1 MSDKEMNMAILNK
14 LYEIADKVF
23 DEGVNVKEGNY
34 TASDLAKMRDSAF
47 KVGYLKTET
56 KSYKNEFN
64 KQVEKDC
71 FIAPMASVNVLSFVC
86 SFCVV
91 QIFALVAKFEKLA
104 NIGSSK
110 KRKFVK
116 QKDNNEVL
124 CTVKVLINKYYSK
137 LSLHCANDDLRP
149 AMRNVCLDIRNGRA
163 AASDGHTM
171 MIKGLDVVSTEHF
184 KYDYNLPLVN
194 GKDFKKMCSLAKS
207 GSTLT
212 CKLVREQDGNTY
224 WVSECCGYYSKTEA
238 NRYVNYSSVL
248 PKISPDNLCTINGK
262 TWKGISKWLN
272 KNKGFNSIGLVIIKH
287 KENDNRITFT
297 INGMYDN
304 NDGIEISCECENV
317 PNKNFAIGLK
327 IDSLLRF
334 ENFNFTL
341 GRYANE
347 ALVYVGS
354 LEVGMMMPMYI
365 DDEYDGFKLSDGYI
379 GAYDYCG
386 FAESFDM
393 PENKPTEDTTHTK
406 VDNVTTEEKE
416 EPTDKEESCDIY
428 YTKEN
433 GRIVRY
439 DVGTYYKDSDSY
451 LVSKTFVNPSEC
463 KVLALSRKELEY
475 TLANYQITEEC
486 YNNILY
492 QENYDITQKYLKSEK
507 AKEQSNTPAKV
518 VSLDNH
524 SNKFSFDAIGVNV
537 GDVLTFVD
545 GTKVIAAEDNKVL
558 FGGRLFTLSGFC
570 KDFMPDDKRTKS
582 NTYRGC
588 SFFFKDGVKLE
599 KLFKEQQ
606 KKSLVSSKE
615 EIAAV
620 PDDNDSL
627 QNTINAQV
635 KFYLEKVCYILG
647 EDGKPRRWNV
657 IKYLKETDEF
667 VVECMDIPNNP
678 TWIEDRKQFA
688 ARYHS
693 MSITES
699 RYYSIINNEPILKE
713 ICKGQ
718 YKEPLD
724 SVPNEQQASEKCTE
738 RTITPLAKENVSER
752 KETASTVKVVSISIG
767 VPVCLYIPPNNMRL
781 DIAANK
787 PFPTAVGDCLC
798 VVGKVVH
805 TLPLPPPRSKV
816 MSEIIKVNQLIKKQK
831 WKRIFVY
838 LADLHSEMAN
848 ATDW

>member
-1 MSDKEMNMAILNK
+1 MNLAILNK

-23 DEGVNVKEGNY
+23 NEGVNVKEGNY
-34 TASDLAKMRDSAF
+34 TASDLAKMKDSAF
-47 KVGYLKTET
+47 KDGYLETE
-56 KSYKNEFN
+56 N
-64 KQVEKDC
+64 KKVYDYSAQKIVEKDC

-104 NIGSSK
+104 SIGSK
-110 KRKFVK
+110 KRMFIK

-149 AMRNVCLDIRNGRA
+149 AMKNVCLDIRNGRV

-184 KYDYNLPLVN
+184 TYDYNLPLVN

-212 CKLVREQDGNTY
+212 CKLVREQDGNEY
-224 WVSECCGYYSKTEA
+224 WVSECCGYYSKIEA

-248 PKISPDNLCTINGK
+248 PKISTDNLCTINEK
-262 TWKGISKWLN
+262 TWKGISKWLK
-272 KNKGFNSIGLVIIKH
+272 KNKGFNSIGIVIIKH

-304 NDGIEISCECENV
+304 HDGIEISCECENV

-334 ENFNFTL
+334 ENFNFAL
-341 GRYANE
+341 GRYSTE

-354 LEVGMMMPMYI
+354 LEVGVMMPMYI

-393 PENKPTEDTTHTK
+393 PTNEPTEDVIPAK

-416 EPTDKEESCDIY
+416 CATEK
-428 YTKEN
+428 
-433 GRIVRY
+433 
-439 DVGTYYKDSDSY
+439 
-451 LVSKTFVNPSEC
+451 KTEQTN
-463 KVLALSRKELEY
+463 
-475 TLANYQITEEC
+475 
-486 YNNILY
+486 
-492 QENYDITQKYLKSEK
+492 KS
-507 AKEQSNTPAKV
+507 AKV
-518 VSLDNH
+518 VPLDKS

-537 GDVLTFVD
+537 GDALTFID
-545 GTKVIAAEDNKVL
+545 GTKVIAAENNKII
-558 FGGRLFTLSGFC
+558 FCGELFTLSGFC
-570 KDFMPDDKRTKS
+570 KEFMPDDKRTKS
-582 NTYRGC
+582 NSYRGC
-588 SFFFKDGVKLE
+588 AFFFKDGVKLE

-606 KKSLVSSKE
+606 KKSLASKE

-620 PDDNDSL
+620 PDD
-627 QNTINAQV
+627 T
-635 KFYLEKVCYILG
+635 
-647 EDGKPRRWNV
+647 
-657 IKYLKETDEF
+657 
-667 VVECMDIPNNP
+667 
-678 TWIEDRKQFA
+678 
-688 ARYHS
+688 
-693 MSITES
+693 
-699 RYYSIINNEPILKE
+699 
-713 ICKGQ
+713 
-718 YKEPLD
+718 LD
-724 SVPNEQQASEKCTE
+724 SVPNEHLASEKCTE
-738 RTITPLAKENVSER
+738 RTITPPAKENVSER
-752 KETASTVKVVSISIG
+752 KETVSAAKVVAISIG
-767 VPVCLYIPPNNMRL
+767 VPSCLDIPPNNMRL

-787 PFPTAVGDCLC
+787 PLNAAVGDCLC
-798 VVGKVVH
+798 GVGKVVH
-805 TLPLPPPRSKV
+805 TLPLPPPWSK
-816 MSEIIKVNQLIKKQK
+816 MSKITKVNQLIKKQK

-848 ATDW
+848 AIDL

>member
-1 MSDKEMNMAILNK
+1 MSDKEMNLAILNK

-23 DEGVNVKEGNY
+23 NEGVNVKEGNY
-34 TASDLAKMRDSAF
+34 TASDLAKMKDSAF
-47 KVGYLKTET
+47 KDGYLKTET
-56 KSYKNEFN
+56 KSYKNECN

-104 NIGSSK
+104 SIGSK
-110 KRKFVK
+110 KRMFIK

-149 AMRNVCLDIRNGRA
+149 IMRNVCLDIRNGRA
-163 AASDGHTM
+163 VASDGHTM
-171 MIKGLDVVSTEHF
+171 LIKGLDVVSTEHF
-184 KYDYNLPLVN
+184 TYDYNLPLVN
-194 GKDFKKMCSLAKS
+194 GKDFKKMCSFAKS

-212 CKLVREQDGNTY
+212 CKLVREPDGNTY

-248 PKISPDNLCTINGK
+248 PKINPDNLCTINEK
-262 TWKGISKWLN
+262 TWKGISKWLK

-304 NDGIEISCECENV
+304 HDGIEISCECENV

-334 ENFNFTL
+334 ENFNFAL

-393 PENKPTEDTTHTK
+393 PTNEPTEDVIPTK
-406 VDNVTTEEKE
+406 VDNVTTKEKE
-416 EPTDKEESCDIY
+416 C
-428 YTKEN
+428 
-433 GRIVRY
+433 
-439 DVGTYYKDSDSY
+439 
-451 LVSKTFVNPSEC
+451 
-463 KVLALSRKELEY
+463 A
-475 TLANYQITEEC
+475 TEKKNEQT
-486 YNNILY
+486 N
-492 QENYDITQKYLKSEK
+492 KS
-507 AKEQSNTPAKV
+507 AKV
-518 VSLDNH
+518 VPLDKPN
-524 SNKFSFDAIGVNV
+524 NKFSFDAIGVNV
-537 GDVLTFVD
+537 GDALTFID
-545 GTKVIAAEDNKVL
+545 GTKVIAAENNKII
-558 FGGRLFTLSGFC
+558 FCGELFTLSGFC
-570 KDFMPDDKRTKS
+570 KEFMPDEKRTKS
-582 NTYRGC
+582 NSYRGC
-588 SFFFKDGVKLE
+588 AFFFKDGVKLE
-599 KLFKEQQ
+599 KLFKDAQ

-635 KFYLEKVCYILG
+635 KFYLENVCYILG

-667 VVECMDIPNNP
+667 VVECMDIPNKP

-699 RYYSIINNEPILKE
+699 RYYSIINNDPILKE

-724 SVPNEQQASEKCTE
+724 SVPNEHQASEKCTE
-738 RTITPLAKENVSER
+738 RTITPLANKNVSER
-752 KETASTVKVVSISIG
+752 KEIVSTAKVVAISIG
-767 VPVCLYIPPNNMRL
+767 VPSCLDIPPDNMRL

-787 PFPTAVGDCLC
+787 PLNAAVGDCLC
-798 VVGKVVH
+798 GVGKVVH
-805 TLPLPPPRSKV
+805 TLPLPPPRSKEI
-816 MSEIIKVNQLIKKQK
+816 SELITYTN
-831 WKRIFVY
+831 F
-838 LADLHSEMAN
+838 DNTS
-848 ATDW
+848 

>member
-1 MSDKEMNMAILNK
+1 MSDKEMNLAILNK

-23 DEGVNVKEGNY
+23 NEGVNVKEGNY

-47 KVGYLKTET
+47 KDGYLETE
-56 KSYKNEFN
+56 N
-64 KQVEKDC
+64 KKVYDYSAQKIVEKDC

-104 NIGSSK
+104 SIGSK
-110 KRKFVK
+110 KRMFIK

-149 AMRNVCLDIRNGRA
+149 IMRNVCLDIRNGRA

-171 MIKGLDVVSTEHF
+171 LIKGLDVVNTEHF
-184 KYDYNLPLVN
+184 AYDYNLPLVN

-212 CKLVREQDGNTY
+212 CKLVREPNGNTY

-248 PKISPDNLCTINGK
+248 PKISPDNLCTINEK
-262 TWKGISKWLN
+262 TWKGISKWLK

-304 NDGIEISCECENV
+304 HDGIEISCECENV

-334 ENFNFTL
+334 ENFNFAL

-354 LEVGMMMPMYI
+354 LEVGVMMPMFI
-365 DDEYDGFKLSDGYI
+365 NDEYNGFKLSDGYI

-393 PENKPTEDTTHTK
+393 PTNKPTEDVIPAK

-416 EPTDKEESCDIY
+416 CATEDKTEQTDFKRDI
-428 YTKEN
+428 TSKIIIC
-433 GRIVRY
+433 GIPS
-439 DVGTYYKDSDSY
+439 YKDSAPAKD
-451 LVSKTFVNPSEC
+451 VADT
-463 KVLALSRKELEY
+463 KVDAPD
-475 TLANYQITEEC
+475 APN
-486 YNNILY
+486 
-492 QENYDITQKYLKSEK
+492 
-507 AKEQSNTPAKV
+507 APAKV
-518 VSLDNH
+518 VSLDKS
-524 SNKFSFDAIGVNV
+524 SNKFSFDAVGVNV
-537 GDVLTFVD
+537 GDKLTFID
-545 GTKVIAAEDNKVL
+545 GTKVIAAENNKII
-558 FGGRLFTLSGFC
+558 FCGELFTLSGFC
-570 KDFMPDDKRTKS
+570 KEFMPDEKRTKS
-582 NTYRGC
+582 NSYRGC
-588 SFFFKDGVKLE
+588 AFFFKDGVKLE
-599 KLFKEQQ
+599 KLFKDAQ

-620 PDDNDSL
+620 PDD
-627 QNTINAQV
+627 T
-635 KFYLEKVCYILG
+635 
-647 EDGKPRRWNV
+647 
-657 IKYLKETDEF
+657 
-667 VVECMDIPNNP
+667 
-678 TWIEDRKQFA
+678 
-688 ARYHS
+688 
-693 MSITES
+693 
-699 RYYSIINNEPILKE
+699 
-713 ICKGQ
+713 
-718 YKEPLD
+718 LD
-724 SVPNEQQASEKCTE
+724 SVPNEHLASEKCTE
-738 RTITPLAKENVSER
+738 RTIIPLTKENVSEH
-752 KETASTVKVVSISIG
+752 KETASTAKVVAISIG
-767 VPVCLYIPPNNMRL
+767 VPSCLDIPPNNMRL

-787 PFPTAVGDCLC
+787 PLNAAVGDCLC
-798 VVGKVVH
+798 GVGKVVH
-805 TLPLPPPRSKV
+805 TLPLPPPRSKEI
-816 MSEIIKVNQLIKKQK
+816 SELITYTN
-831 WKRIFVY
+831 FY
-838 LADLHSEMAN
+838 NTS
-848 ATDW
+848 

>member
-23 DEGVNVKEGNY
+23 NEGVNVKEGNY
-34 TASDLAKMRDSAF
+34 TASDLAKMKDSAF
-47 KVGYLKTET
+47 KDGYLETE
-56 KSYKNEFN
+56 N
-64 KQVEKDC
+64 KKVYDYSAQKIVEKDC

-104 NIGSSK
+104 SIGSK
-110 KRKFVK
+110 KRMFIK

-149 AMRNVCLDIRNGRA
+149 AMKNVCLDIRNGRA

-184 KYDYNLPLVN
+184 TYDYNLPLVN

-212 CKLVREQDGNTY
+212 CKLVREPNGNTY

-238 NRYVNYSSVL
+238 YRYVNYSSVL
-248 PKISPDNLCTINGK
+248 PKISPDNLCTINEK
-262 TWKGISKWLN
+262 TWKGISKWLKRN
-272 KNKGFNSIGLVIIKH
+272 KCFNSIGIVIIKH

-304 NDGIEISCECENV
+304 HDGIEISCECENM

-334 ENFNFTL
+334 ENFNFAL
-341 GRYANE
+341 GRYSNE

-393 PENKPTEDTTHTK
+393 PTNEPIEDVIPAK

-416 EPTDKEESCDIY
+416 C
-428 YTKEN
+428 
-433 GRIVRY
+433 
-439 DVGTYYKDSDSY
+439 
-451 LVSKTFVNPSEC
+451 
-463 KVLALSRKELEY
+463 A
-475 TLANYQITEEC
+475 TEEK
-486 YNNILY
+486 NK
-492 QENYDITQKYLKSEK
+492 QT
-507 AKEQSNTPAKV
+507 EQTNAPAKV
-518 VSLDNH
+518 VSLDKS
-524 SNKFSFDAIGVNV
+524 SNKFSFDAVGVNV
-537 GDVLTFVD
+537 GDVLTFID
-545 GTKVIAAEDNKVL
+545 GTKVIAAENNKVS
-558 FGGRLFTLSGFC
+558 FCGELFTLSGFC
-570 KDFMPDDKRTKS
+570 KDFMPDEKRTKS

-588 SFFFKDGVKLE
+588 AFFFKDGVKLE
-599 KLFKEQQ
+599 KLFKEHQ

-620 PDDNDSL
+620 HDDAPSEPIDCKGKVFIDSENKVAYKVCGY
-627 QNTINAQV
+627 NTI
-635 KFYLEKVCYILG
+635 KYPHYLYTEIKADGSFIWHGGTEKSEFEEMISHCT
-647 EDGKPRRWNV
+647 V
-657 IKYLKETDEF
+657 IEYADENTIMDVIHTYL
-667 VVECMDIPNNP
+667 N
-678 TWIEDRKQFA
+678 
-688 ARYHS
+688 
-693 MSITES
+693 
-699 RYYSIINNEPILKE
+699 
-713 ICKGQ
+713 
-718 YKEPLD
+718 
-724 SVPNEQQASEKCTE
+724 SVPNEHQASEKCTE

-752 KETASTVKVVSISIG
+752 KETASTAKVVAISIG
-767 VPVCLYIPPNNMRL
+767 VPVCLDIPPNNMRL

-787 PFPTAVGDCLC
+787 PFNAVVGDCLC
-798 VVGKVVH
+798 GIGKVVH
-805 TLPLPPPRSKV
+805 TLPLPPPRSKR
-816 MSEIIKVNQLIKKQK
+816 MSEITKVNQLIKKQK
-831 WKRIFVY
+831 WKKIFVY
-838 LADLHSEMAN
+838 HADIHLEMAN

>member
-1 MSDKEMNMAILNK
+1 MSDKEMNLAILNK

-23 DEGVNVKEGNY
+23 NEGVNVKEGNY
-34 TASDLAKMRDSAF
+34 TASDLAKMKDSAF
-47 KVGYLKTET
+47 KDGYLETE
-56 KSYKNEFN
+56 N
-64 KQVEKDC
+64 KKVYDYSAQKIVEKDC

-104 NIGSSK
+104 SIGSK
-110 KRKFVK
+110 KRMFIK

-149 AMRNVCLDIRNGRA
+149 IMRNVCLDIRNGRV

-171 MIKGLDVVSTEHF
+171 LIKGLDVVSTEHF
-184 KYDYNLPLVN
+184 SYDYNLPLVN

-212 CKLVREQDGNTY
+212 CKLVREPNGNTY

-248 PKISPDNLCTINGK
+248 PKISPDNLCTINEK
-262 TWKGISKWLN
+262 TWKGISKWLK

-304 NDGIEISCECENV
+304 HDGIEISCECENV

-334 ENFNFTL
+334 ENFNFAL
-341 GRYANE
+341 GRYSTE

-354 LEVGMMMPMYI
+354 LEVGVMMPMYI

-393 PENKPTEDTTHTK
+393 PTEDVIPAK

-416 EPTDKEESCDIY
+416 CATEDKKEQTDFKRDI
-428 YTKEN
+428 TSKIIIC
-433 GRIVRY
+433 GIPS
-439 DVGTYYKDSDSY
+439 YKDS
-451 LVSKTFVNPSEC
+451 
-463 KVLALSRKELEY
+463 A
-475 TLANYQITEEC
+475 
-486 YNNILY
+486 
-492 QENYDITQKYLKSEK
+492 
-507 AKEQSNTPAKV
+507 PAKDV
-518 VSLDNH
+518 AETKVDAPDAPAKIVPLDKH

-537 GDVLTFVD
+537 GDALTFID
-545 GTKVIAAEDNKVL
+545 GTKVIAAENNKII
-558 FGGRLFTLSGFC
+558 FCGELFTLSGFC
-570 KDFMPDDKRTKS
+570 KEFMPDDRRTKS
-582 NTYRGC
+582 NSYRWC
-588 SFFFKDGVKLE
+588 AFFFKDGVKLE
-599 KLFKEQQ
+599 KLFKDAQ

-620 PDDNDSL
+620 PD
-627 QNTINAQV
+627 NT
-635 KFYLEKVCYILG
+635 
-647 EDGKPRRWNV
+647 
-657 IKYLKETDEF
+657 
-667 VVECMDIPNNP
+667 
-678 TWIEDRKQFA
+678 
-688 ARYHS
+688 
-693 MSITES
+693 
-699 RYYSIINNEPILKE
+699 
-713 ICKGQ
+713 
-718 YKEPLD
+718 LD
-724 SVPNEQQASEKCTE
+724 SVPNEHLASEKCTE
-738 RTITPLAKENVSER
+738 QTITPPTKENVSER
-752 KETASTVKVVSISIG
+752 KETVSAAKVVAISIG
-767 VPVCLYIPPNNMRL
+767 VPSCLDIPPNNMRL

-798 VVGKVVH
+798 GVGKVVH
-805 TLPLPPPRSKV
+805 TLPLPPPRSKGI
-816 MSEIIKVNQLIKKQK
+816 SELITYTN
-831 WKRIFVY
+831 FY
-838 LADLHSEMAN
+838 NTS
-848 ATDW
+848 

>member
-1 MSDKEMNMAILNK
+1 MSDKEMNLAILNK

-23 DEGVNVKEGNY
+23 NEGVNVKEGNY
-34 TASDLAKMRDSAF
+34 TASDLAKMKDSAF
-47 KVGYLKTET
+47 KDGYLETE
-56 KSYKNEFN
+56 N
-64 KQVEKDC
+64 KKVYDYSAQKIVEKDC

-104 NIGSSK
+104 SIGSK
-110 KRKFVK
+110 KRMFIK

-149 AMRNVCLDIRNGRA
+149 IMRNVCLDIRNGRV

-171 MIKGLDVVSTEHF
+171 LIKGLDVVSTEHF
-184 KYDYNLPLVN
+184 SYDYNLPLVN

-212 CKLVREQDGNTY
+212 CKLVREPDGNTY
-224 WVSECCGYYSKTEA
+224 WVSECCGYYSKTGA

-248 PKISPDNLCTINGK
+248 PKISPDNLCTINEK
-262 TWKGISKWLN
+262 TWKGISKWLK
-272 KNKGFNSIGLVIIKH
+272 KNKGFNSIGVVIIKH

-304 NDGIEISCECENV
+304 HDGIEISCECENI

-393 PENKPTEDTTHTK
+393 PTNKPTEDVIPAK

-416 EPTDKEESCDIY
+416 CATEDKTEQTDFKRDI
-428 YTKEN
+428 TSKIIIC
-433 GRIVRY
+433 GIPS
-439 DVGTYYKDSDSY
+439 YKDS
-451 LVSKTFVNPSEC
+451 
-463 KVLALSRKELEY
+463 A
-475 TLANYQITEEC
+475 
-486 YNNILY
+486 
-492 QENYDITQKYLKSEK
+492 
-507 AKEQSNTPAKV
+507 PAKDV
-518 VSLDNH
+518 AETKVDAPDAPDAPAKIVPLDKH

-537 GDVLTFVD
+537 GDALTFID
-545 GTKVIAAEDNKVL
+545 GTKVIAAENNKII
-558 FGGRLFTLSGFC
+558 FCGELFTLSGFC
-570 KDFMPDDKRTKS
+570 KEFMPDDKRTKS
-582 NTYRGC
+582 NSYRGC
-588 SFFFKDGVKLE
+588 AFFFKDGVKLE

-606 KKSLVSSKE
+606 KKSLVSKE

-620 PDDNDSL
+620 PDD
-627 QNTINAQV
+627 A
-635 KFYLEKVCYILG
+635 
-647 EDGKPRRWNV
+647 
-657 IKYLKETDEF
+657 
-667 VVECMDIPNNP
+667 
-678 TWIEDRKQFA
+678 
-688 ARYHS
+688 
-693 MSITES
+693 
-699 RYYSIINNEPILKE
+699 
-713 ICKGQ
+713 
-718 YKEPLD
+718 LD
-724 SVPNEQQASEKCTE
+724 SVPNEHLASEKCAE
-738 RTITPLAKENVSER
+738 RTITLLANENVSER
-752 KETASTVKVVSISIG
+752 KETALAAKVVAISIG
-767 VPVCLYIPPNNMRL
+767 VPSCLDIPPNNMWL

-787 PFPTAVGDCLC
+787 PLNSAVGDCLC
-798 VVGKVVH
+798 GVGKVVH
-805 TLPLPPPRSKV
+805 TLPLPPPRSKE
-816 MSEIIKVNQLIKKQK
+816 MSELITYTN
-831 WKRIFVY
+831 FY
-838 LADLHSEMAN
+838 NTS
-848 ATDW
+848 

>member
-1 MSDKEMNMAILNK
+1 MSDKEMNLAILNK

-23 DEGVNVKEGNY
+23 NEGVNVKEGNY
-34 TASDLAKMRDSAF
+34 TASDLAKMKDSAF
-47 KVGYLKTET
+47 KDGYLKTEK
-56 KSYKNEFN
+56 KSYKNECN

-71 FIAPMASVNVLSFVC
+71 FIAPMVSVNVLSFVC

-104 NIGSSK
+104 SIGSK
-110 KRKFVK
+110 KRMFIK

-149 AMRNVCLDIRNGRA
+149 VMRNICLDIRNGRA

-171 MIKGLDVVSTEHF
+171 MIKGLDVVRTEHF
-184 KYDYNLPLVN
+184 AYDYNLPLVN

-207 GSTLT
+207 GNTLT
-212 CKLVREQDGNTY
+212 CKLVREPNGNKY

-248 PKISPDNLCTINGK
+248 PKINPDNLCTINEK
-262 TWKGISKWLN
+262 TWKGISKWLK
-272 KNKGFNSIGLVIIKH
+272 KNKGFNSIGLVTIKH

-304 NDGIEISCECENV
+304 HDGIEISCECEKV

-334 ENFNFTL
+334 ENFNFAL

-393 PENKPTEDTTHTK
+393 PTNEPTEDVIPSK
-406 VDNVTTEEKE
+406 VDNVTTDEKECATEEK
-416 EPTDKEESCDIY
+416 
-428 YTKEN
+428 
-433 GRIVRY
+433 
-439 DVGTYYKDSDSY
+439 
-451 LVSKTFVNPSEC
+451 
-463 KVLALSRKELEY
+463 
-475 TLANYQITEEC
+475 TEQT
-486 YNNILY
+486 NV
-492 QENYDITQKYLKSEK
+492 
-507 AKEQSNTPAKV
+507 PAKV
-518 VSLDNH
+518 VSLDKP
-524 SNKFSFDAIGVNV
+524 SNKFSFVAIGVNV
-537 GDVLTFVD
+537 GDALTFVD
-545 GTKVIAAEDNKVL
+545 GTEVIAAEDNKVS
-558 FGGRLFTLSGFC
+558 FCGELFTLSGFC
-570 KDFMPDDKRTKS
+570 KEFMPDDKRTKS
-582 NTYRGC
+582 NSYRGC
-588 SFFFKDGVKLE
+588 AFFYKDGVKLE

-620 PDDNDSL
+620 PDD
-627 QNTINAQV
+627 T
-635 KFYLEKVCYILG
+635 
-647 EDGKPRRWNV
+647 
-657 IKYLKETDEF
+657 
-667 VVECMDIPNNP
+667 
-678 TWIEDRKQFA
+678 
-688 ARYHS
+688 
-693 MSITES
+693 
-699 RYYSIINNEPILKE
+699 
-713 ICKGQ
+713 
-718 YKEPLD
+718 LD
-724 SVPNEQQASEKCTE
+724 SVPNEHLASEKCTE
-738 RTITPLAKENVSER
+738 QTITPLTKENVSER
-752 KETASTVKVVSISIG
+752 KETVSAAKVVAISIG
-767 VPVCLYIPPNNMRL
+767 VPSCLDIPLNNMRL
-781 DIAANK
+781 DIAADK
-787 PFPTAVGDCLC
+787 PFSTAVGDCLC
-798 VVGKVVH
+798 GVGKVVH
-805 TLPLPPPRSKV
+805 TLPLPPPRSKG
-816 MSEIIKVNQLIKKQK
+816 MSKITKVNQLIKKQK

-848 ATDW
+848 AIDL

>member
-1 MSDKEMNMAILNK
+1 MQQRRIGKGIGYVYLIVTNMSDKEMNLAILNK

-23 DEGVNVKEGNY
+23 NEGVNVKEGNY
-34 TASDLAKMRDSAF
+34 TASDLAKMKDSAF
-47 KVGYLKTET
+47 KDGYLKTET
-56 KSYKNEFN
+56 KSYKNECN

-71 FIAPMASVNVLSFVC
+71 FIAPMASVNLLSFVC

-104 NIGSSK
+104 SIGSK
-110 KRKFVK
+110 KRMFIK

-124 CTVKVLINKYYSK
+124 CTIKVLINKYYSK

-149 AMRNVCLDIRNGRA
+149 IMRNVCLDVRNGRA

-184 KYDYNLPLVN
+184 TYDYNLPLVN

-212 CKLVREQDGNTY
+212 CKLVREPNGNTY

-248 PKISPDNLCTINGK
+248 PKISPDNLCTINEK
-262 TWKGISKWLN
+262 TWNGISKWLK

-287 KENDNRITFT
+287 KENDNRITFI

-304 NDGIEISCECENV
+304 HDGIEISCECENV

-334 ENFNFTL
+334 ENFNFAL

-393 PENKPTEDTTHTK
+393 PANEPTENVIPAK
-406 VDNVTTEEKE
+406 VEDVTTEEKE
-416 EPTDKEESCDIY
+416 CATEEKTEQTDCKRDMASKIIICGIPS
-428 YTKEN
+428 
-433 GRIVRY
+433 
-439 DVGTYYKDSDSY
+439 YKDS
-451 LVSKTFVNPSEC
+451 
-463 KVLALSRKELEY
+463 A
-475 TLANYQITEEC
+475 
-486 YNNILY
+486 
-492 QENYDITQKYLKSEK
+492 
-507 AKEQSNTPAKV
+507 PAKDVADTKVDAPDAPNAPANV
-518 VSLDNH
+518 VPLDKPN
-524 SNKFSFDAIGVNV
+524 NKFSFDAVGVNV
-537 GDVLTFVD
+537 GDKLTFID
-545 GTKVIAAEDNKVL
+545 GTKVIAAENNKII
-558 FGGRLFTLSGFC
+558 FCGELFTLSGFC
-570 KDFMPDDKRTKS
+570 KEFMPDDKRTKS
-582 NTYRGC
+582 NSYRGC
-588 SFFFKDGVKLE
+588 AFFFKDGVKLE
-599 KLFKEQQ
+599 KLFKDAQ

-620 PDDNDSL
+620 PDD
-627 QNTINAQV
+627 T
-635 KFYLEKVCYILG
+635 
-647 EDGKPRRWNV
+647 
-657 IKYLKETDEF
+657 
-667 VVECMDIPNNP
+667 
-678 TWIEDRKQFA
+678 
-688 ARYHS
+688 
-693 MSITES
+693 
-699 RYYSIINNEPILKE
+699 
-713 ICKGQ
+713 
-718 YKEPLD
+718 LD
-724 SVPNEQQASEKCTE
+724 SVPNEHLASEKCTE
-738 RTITPLAKENVSER
+738 QTITPPTKENVSEC
-752 KETASTVKVVSISIG
+752 KETASAAKVVAISIG
-767 VPVCLYIPPNNMRL
+767 VPVCLDIPPNNMRL

-787 PFPTAVGDCLC
+787 PLNAAVGDCLC
-798 VVGKVVH
+798 GVGKVVH
-805 TLPLPPPRSKV
+805 TLPLPPPRSKG
-816 MSEIIKVNQLIKKQK
+816 MSKITKVNQLIKKQK

-848 ATDW
+848 AIDL

>member
-1 MSDKEMNMAILNK
+1 MSDKEMNLAILNK

-23 DEGVNVKEGNY
+23 NEGVNVKEGNY
-34 TASDLAKMRDSAF
+34 TASDLAKMKDSAF
-47 KVGYLKTET
+47 KDGYLKTEK
-56 KSYKNEFN
+56 KSYKNECN

-104 NIGSSK
+104 SIGSK
-110 KRKFVK
+110 KRMFIK
-116 QKDNNEVL
+116 QKDNNDVL

-137 LSLHCANDDLRP
+137 LSLHCVNDDLRP
-149 AMRNVCLDIRNGRA
+149 SMKNVCLDIRNGRA

-171 MIKGLDVVSTEHF
+171 LIKGLDVVSTEHF
-184 KYDYNLPLVN
+184 TYDYNLPLVN

-212 CKLVREQDGNTY
+212 CKLVREPDGNTY

-238 NRYVNYSSVL
+238 NRYVNYSSIL
-248 PKISPDNLCTINGK
+248 PKISPDNLCTINEK
-262 TWKGISKWLN
+262 TWKGISKWLK

-304 NDGIEISCECENV
+304 HDGIEISCECENV

-393 PENKPTEDTTHTK
+393 PTNEPSEDVIPAK

-416 EPTDKEESCDIY
+416 C
-428 YTKEN
+428 
-433 GRIVRY
+433 
-439 DVGTYYKDSDSY
+439 
-451 LVSKTFVNPSEC
+451 
-463 KVLALSRKELEY
+463 A
-475 TLANYQITEEC
+475 TEEKTEQT
-486 YNNILY
+486 N
-492 QENYDITQKYLKSEK
+492 KS
-507 AKEQSNTPAKV
+507 AKV
-518 VSLDNH
+518 VSLDKP
-524 SNKFSFDAIGVNV
+524 SNKFSFAAIGVNV
-537 GDVLTFVD
+537 GDKLTFVD
-545 GTKVIAAEDNKVL
+545 GTEVIAAEDNKVS
-558 FGGRLFTLSGFC
+558 FCGELFTLSGFC
-570 KDFMPDDKRTKS
+570 KEFMPDDKRTKS
-582 NTYRGC
+582 NSYRGC
-588 SFFFKDGVKLE
+588 AFFFKDGVKLE

-615 EIAAV
+615 EITAV
-620 PDDNDSL
+620 PDD
-627 QNTINAQV
+627 T
-635 KFYLEKVCYILG
+635 
-647 EDGKPRRWNV
+647 
-657 IKYLKETDEF
+657 
-667 VVECMDIPNNP
+667 
-678 TWIEDRKQFA
+678 
-688 ARYHS
+688 
-693 MSITES
+693 
-699 RYYSIINNEPILKE
+699 
-713 ICKGQ
+713 
-718 YKEPLD
+718 LD
-724 SVPNEQQASEKCTE
+724 SVPNEHLASEKCTE
-738 RTITPLAKENVSER
+738 RTIIPLAKENVSER
-752 KETASTVKVVSISIG
+752 KKTASTAKIVAISIG
-767 VPVCLYIPPNNMRL
+767 VPVCLDIPPNNMRL
-781 DIAANK
+781 DIAANE

-798 VVGKVVH
+798 GVGKVVH
-805 TLPLPPPRSKV
+805 TLPLPPPQSKR
-816 MSEIIKVNQLIKKQK
+816 MSEITKINQLIKKQK
-831 WKRIFVY
+831 WKKY
-838 LADLHSEMAN
+838 L
-848 ATDW
+848 